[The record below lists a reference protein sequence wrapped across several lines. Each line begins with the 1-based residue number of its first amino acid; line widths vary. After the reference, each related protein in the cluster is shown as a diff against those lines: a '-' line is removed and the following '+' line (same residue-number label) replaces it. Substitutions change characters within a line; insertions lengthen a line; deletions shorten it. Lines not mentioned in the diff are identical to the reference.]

1 MPRKRGLNYTPE
13 AEDYSFDDTA
23 IGEAARESFHL
34 IVWPRDTHIMIGW
47 LPVVDFNTGARVSEG
62 VSENGPRPW
71 RAADW
76 WFMMT
81 ASAMRED
88 VMIRLSGRKR
98 LAVLLV
104 AVVSALSLA
113 CAQDAAEPTSTDM
126 SNAGA
131 PMAAAAASPPA
142 AREAPSAVP
151 REPVAT
157 VNLDEIKEQAV
168 RDLFDDQGRMVN
180 PDQRLARIAVR
191 YLGSTPVGGR
201 IVR

>member
-1 MPRKRGLNYTPE
+1 
-13 AEDYSFDDTA
+13 
-23 IGEAARESFHL
+23 
-34 IVWPRDTHIMIGW
+34 MIGW

-131 PMAAAAASPPA
+131 PMAAADASPPA
-142 AREAPSAVP
+142 GREAPSAVP

-191 YLGSTPVGGR
+191 YQRVHSGRGHSGRGQDRTLRSLSALWSPVFAGEQDVGPPKG
-201 IVR
+201 